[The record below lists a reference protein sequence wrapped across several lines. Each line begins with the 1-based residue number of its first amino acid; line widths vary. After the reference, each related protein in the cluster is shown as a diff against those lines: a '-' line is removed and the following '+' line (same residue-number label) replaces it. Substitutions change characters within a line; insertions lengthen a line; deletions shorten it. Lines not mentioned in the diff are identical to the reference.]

1 MDDDEELEE
10 FVREESFVYEEI
22 DMDYE
27 FDAARFYDFTRA
39 ETDSEAGEAERWFE
53 SARGYPPSR
62 KHFQLLQ
69 KKLGNV
75 IDDKSSQ
82 HSSVTTDELAT
93 KRQKLEAGFLSKVAQ
108 LKHHF
113 LLLHKVPKKLPHD
126 GISTNAKPKRVTI
139 PREPDLATS
148 HRAERRR
155 NRINAELGEPIKSN
169 AHAFKARPLNTKILK
184 APLTLLRKSEPH
196 LPEFQTLA
204 HNGKFCI
211 YRNIKQRFNFS
222 TGKRFQDEPP
232 IHLFSKLC
240 LASEDQQNTRP
251 RSESPLPIKVI
262 NVVKERSQRLGGMDF
277 VDCGRHRRIHDLRLY
292 INR

>member
-27 FDAARFYDFTRA
+27 FDSARFYDFTRT
-39 ETDSEAGEAERWFE
+39 ETDSEAGEAERW
-53 SARGYPPSR
+53 
-62 KHFQLLQ
+62 LQ

-108 LKHHF
+108 LKHQA

-155 NRINAELGEPIKSN
+155 NRINAESGEPTKSN
-169 AHAFKARPLNTKILK
+169 AHTFKARPLNTK
-184 APLTLLRKSEPH
+184 
-196 LPEFQTLA
+196 
-204 HNGKFCI
+204 
-211 YRNIKQRFNFS
+211 RFNFS

-232 IHLFSKLC
+232 IHLFTKLC

-251 RSESPLPIKVI
+251 RSESPLPIKATRQKTPCSSNRENKVT

-277 VDCGRHRRIHDLRLY
+277 VDCGRHWRIHDLQLY